1 MDYFIVAISF
11 DLRKFYFQKVY
22 VWQALFEILKTV
34 YEGNPIIVIDKG
46 VPIHKHLAAVLFI
59 EETDEDDSNLS
70 VLRRQHAGI
79 SGLYV

>member
-34 YEGNPIIVIDKG
+34 YEGNPII
-46 VPIHKHLAAVLFI
+46 PIHKHLAAVLFI